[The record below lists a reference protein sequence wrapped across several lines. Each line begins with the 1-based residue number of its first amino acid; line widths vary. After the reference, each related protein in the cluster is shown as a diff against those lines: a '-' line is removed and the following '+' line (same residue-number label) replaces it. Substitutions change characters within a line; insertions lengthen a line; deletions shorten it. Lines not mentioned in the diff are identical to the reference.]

1 MQYELG
7 KITFGNGGGFA
18 GIERS
23 FVLLD
28 NGKLYEISKMGEE
41 FIFKSKIE
49 KQLVSQIFQNYK
61 FLNFD
66 KIELNDPGNQYF
78 FIEFSDKLNT
88 KRMTW
93 GNNKPDEKNVLLF
106 YQILM
111 NLINK

>member
-41 FIFKSKIE
+41 FIFKSK
-49 KQLVSQIFQNYK
+49 KGRHLGDVH
-61 FLNFD
+61 L
-66 KIELNDPGNQYF
+66 
-78 FIEFSDKLNT
+78 
-88 KRMTW
+88 
-93 GNNKPDEKNVLLF
+93 
-106 YQILM
+106 
-111 NLINK
+111 